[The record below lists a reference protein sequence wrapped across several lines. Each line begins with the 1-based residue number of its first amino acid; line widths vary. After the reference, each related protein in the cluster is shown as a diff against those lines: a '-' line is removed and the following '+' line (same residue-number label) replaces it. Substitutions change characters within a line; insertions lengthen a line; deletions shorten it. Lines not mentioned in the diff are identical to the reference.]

1 MSAANKLTDHDEIKA
16 WVEKH
21 GGKPAK
27 VRTDDAEEGSGILR
41 IEFRDADD
49 KLEPIEWDE
58 FFKIFEES
66 KLAMLEQ
73 EDPKSKF
80 AKFVSR

>member
-1 MSAANKLTDHDEIKA
+1 MAAAEKITDHDQIRKWAET
-16 WVEKH
+16 H

-27 VRTDDAEEGSGILR
+27 VRTKDAHEGSGILR
-41 IEFRDADD
+41 IEFRDPDD

-58 FFKIFEES
+58 FFQIFEDS

-73 EDPKSKF
+73 PDKESKF